1 MAPRGSIRAALIG
14 GAVLAA
20 AAGPSA
26 RAASAEM
33 DISPRAVSVGE
44 SAICSVTVRGLD
56 NPPPPSLPAVP
67 GLQIS
72 PVGTERSWSMGPG
85 GQDSSVSFRFR
96 VLPLQAGQFTIGP
109 LAYEAGG
116 QQIDIPAA
124 GLEAVDQGAAAPAGG
139 EGAQIADLLF
149 ATISA
154 QPTNV
159 YIQQVFDVV
168 LSIYSRNIT
177 LGRDVE
183 LGNLPA
189 SGLSL
194 PPFQELGST
203 REVVHNQIYDVRR
216 FRCKAQALTAGAFT
230 LEPNIRVQVVVPR
243 DRRRMS
249 PFDDFFNDPF
259 GNPFMGRYQTQAV
272 DLRAQPVALNVL
284 PLPPPDGVPGFAGAV
299 GRFAFDVQVRPAEVT
314 AGEPVTLAMQI
325 GGVGNIENIAPPAI
339 AAGPDFRLYEPRQVS
354 RDIDSAR
361 AGGRV
366 VYEQVVIPRSDTNA
380 QLPALSFSYFDP
392 ELGRYETVTRGPF
405 DLVVHPATNGAGR
418 VIQAAA
424 DGPEARTMILGSDI
438 VYLKPAPARWP
449 RPGNGPP
456 NRALFWGAQAVP
468 ALAVLGLFL
477 AARRREQMSRDVARA
492 RRARAPRSARPALR
506 RAERALAGDRRG
518 EFVDALQAALAAY
531 LGNRLNLPAGAVTPD
546 VIMARLEPSALPA
559 EWIAR
564 TRDLLSF
571 CERERYGQGSGIP
584 EGDRALLSS
593 HLDGL
598 RGILKA
604 CERIRL

>member
-1 MAPRGSIRAALIG
+1 LIG
-14 GAVLAA
+14 GAALAA
-20 AAGPSA
+20 AAGQ
-26 RAASAEM
+26 AAFAVTADM
-33 DISPRAVSVGE
+33 DVNPRAVSVGE
-44 SAICSVTVRGLD
+44 SAICNMTVHGLD

-96 VLPLQAGQFTIGP
+96 VLPLQAGKFSIGP
-109 LAYEAGG
+109 IAYEAEG
-116 QQIDIPAA
+116 QRMDIPAVE
-124 GLEAVDQGAAAPAGG
+124 LEAVDQGAAATSDGG
-139 EGAQIADLLF
+139 GSPIADLLF

-168 LSIYSRNIT
+168 LCIYSRNIT

-183 LGNLPA
+183 LGNMPA

-194 PPFQELGST
+194 PPFQEMGST
-203 REVVHNQIYDVRR
+203 REVVRNQIYDVRR

-249 PFDDFFNDPF
+249 PFDDLFNDPF

-272 DLRAQPVALNVL
+272 DLRAEPVVLNVQ
-284 PLPPPDGVPGFAGAV
+284 PLPPADGVPGFAGAV
-299 GRFAFDVQVRPAEVT
+299 GRFAFDVQVKPTEVS
-314 AGEPVTLAMQI
+314 AGEPVTLSMQI
-325 GGVGNIENIAPPAI
+325 GGVGNIENISPPAI

-354 RDIDSAR
+354 RDIDGAR
-361 AGGRV
+361 SGGRV
-366 VYEQVVIPRSDTNA
+366 LYEQVVIPRSDTNA

-424 DGPEARTMILGSDI
+424 DVPEARTMILGSDI
-438 VYLKPAPARWP
+438 VYLKPPPPRWP
-449 RPGNGPP
+449 RPGNAPSI
-456 NRALFWGAQAVP
+456 RAVFWGVQAVP

-492 RRARAPRSARPALR
+492 RRARAPRSARPALH
-506 RAERALAGDRRG
+506 RAEKALAGDRRG
-518 EFVDALQAALAAY
+518 EFVDALQEALAAY

-546 VIMARLEPSALPA
+546 VIMARLEKSALPA
-559 EWIAR
+559 DGIAR
-564 TRDLLSF
+564 ARDLLAF
-571 CERERYGQGSGIP
+571 CERERYGQGSGHV
-584 EGDRALLSS
+584 EGDRALLAAR
-593 HLDGL
+593 LEGL

-604 CERIRL
+604 CERVRL